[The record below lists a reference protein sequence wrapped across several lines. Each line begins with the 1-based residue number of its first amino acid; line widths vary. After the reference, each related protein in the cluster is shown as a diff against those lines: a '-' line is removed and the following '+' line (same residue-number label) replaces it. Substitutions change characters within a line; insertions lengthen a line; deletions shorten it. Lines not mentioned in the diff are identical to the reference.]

1 MNVSLHGHML
11 VGIDPGVRTG
21 LAIWNKAERKL
32 TAVNTMGITQAMQT
46 VRVMADCGSLH
57 SVRFEDARL
66 RTWFGDKG
74 REALM
79 GAGSIR
85 RDSAIWSEFLT
96 GLEGVIFTPVSPH
109 RKGAKLDAAQFA
121 RLTGWTGR
129 TSEHSRDAAML
140 VIGAR
145 P

>member
-1 MNVSLHGHML
+1 MTLPLHGHMM

-46 VRVMADCGSLH
+46 VRVMSDVGSLH

-85 RDSAIWSEFLT
+85 RDCSVWQEFLE
-96 GLEGVIFTPVSPH
+96 GLEGVIFTPVSP
-109 RKGAKLDAAQFA
+109 RAKGVKLDAEAFR
-121 RLTGWTGR
+121 RLTGWEGR

-140 VIGAR
+140 VLGV
-145 P
+145 